1 MMTIFT
7 ILSYVIP
14 DFQRFIFRF
23 VRTVQWL
30 LLSVFYVCVGGYIL
44 ASLGLVRAF
53 GGGAG
58 VAIIP
63 VLPLGAIL
71 IFAIFAYE
79 RDKQREALGL
89 DDFSND
95 WLFFRYGEMIDYS
108 TLTIPV
114 KDNWGFK
121 ETEVSAQT
129 LRTTLA
135 ERIAER
141 MPFENLQIMARKL
154 ITDRHSG
161 EQKEFTRILI
171 QSKYGSSVTVFIHY
185 AAFGQTITAHHFTH
199 RRGTYDTWAVVR
211 FVLSS
216 PFTIWFWG
224 LGWLVNKDS
233 ILARIS
239 EFRSSSF
246 DGIDLHTMHAVAH
259 RVIYGETRALLKEAD
274 LLNEE
279 LTQQINNQIINFS
292 GSVQGT
298 FLNGSV
304 VGGSVHQTMNQGASR
319 LLPQIAAQAAR
330 R

>member
-1 MMTIFT
+1 MIFT
-7 ILSYVIP
+7 ILSYVVP
-14 DFQRFIFRF
+14 DFPRFVYRL

-30 LLSVFYVCVGGYIL
+30 LLSAFYLAVGSYVLGSLSL
-44 ASLGLVRAF
+44 AREF
-53 GGGAG
+53 GGAG
-58 VAIIP
+58 VAALLP

-71 IFAIFAYE
+71 IFAILAYE
-79 RDKQREALGL
+79 RDKQRESLGL

-114 KDNWGFK
+114 KDDWGFK

-135 ERIAER
+135 ERIAGR
-141 MPFENLQIMARKL
+141 MPFDNLQVLTRKL
-154 ITDRHSG
+154 ITDRQTG

-199 RRGTYDTWAVVR
+199 RRGTYDTWSVVR
-211 FVLSS
+211 FVLAS
-216 PFTIWFWG
+216 PFTVWFWG

-246 DGIDLHTMHAVAH
+246 DGIDLITMHRVAH
-259 RVIYGETRALLKEAD
+259 RVIYGETRTLLEEAG

-279 LTQQINNQIINFS
+279 LMQQINNQIINFS

-304 VGGSVHQTMNQGASR
+304 VAGSVHQTMNQGAGR

>member
-1 MMTIFT
+1 VTIFL
-7 ILSYVIP
+7 ILSYMIP
-14 DFQRFIFRF
+14 DLQRFIYRL

-30 LLSVFYVCVGGYIL
+30 LLSAFYLGVGGYVL
-44 ASLGLVRAF
+44 TSLGMVRVF
-53 GGGAG
+53 GGAAG
-58 VAIIP
+58 FAIVP
-63 VLPLGAIL
+63 VLPLGAII
-71 IFAIFAYE
+71 IFATFAYG
-79 RDKQREALGL
+79 RDKQRESLGL
-89 DDFSND
+89 DDFSNN

-114 KDNWGFK
+114 KDHWGFK

-135 ERIAER
+135 ERIAKR
-141 MPFENLQIMARKL
+141 IPLENLHVMDRKL

-171 QSKYGSSVTVFIHY
+171 KSKYGSSVTLFIHY

-199 RRGTYDTWAVVR
+199 RRGTYDNWSVVR
-211 FVLSS
+211 FVLAS

-224 LGWLVNKDS
+224 LGWLINKDS
-233 ILARIS
+233 ILAKIS
-239 EFRSSSF
+239 EFRGSSF
-246 DGIDLHTMHAVAH
+246 DGIDITTMHAVAH
-259 RVIYGETRALLKEAD
+259 RVLYEETYTLLEEAD

-279 LTQQINNQIINFS
+279 IKQQINNQIINFS

-304 VGGSVHQTMNQGASR
+304 VAGSVHQTMNQGASR
-319 LLPQIAAQAAR
+319 LLPQLAPQGAR